1 MMRTSL
7 LVLAAVSACSSPRTP
22 DVALLLAERG
32 GSLAEARQFQ
42 ARARELGVET
52 ITFEATDASN
62 QDAQVELAIAAG
74 VRLLVIEPLDG
85 PSSERFVARAHQH
98 GSRVLAYD
106 QAITSPDLD
115 GYVVHDH
122 YRVGVLQAE
131 AALVA
136 TGAKGRY
143 LLLAGAA
150 DEHDANETVRGYEH
164 TLAPYVARG
173 DVEIVLRREATSIG
187 DALPVAAVLAMDAP
201 LARRAIADL
210 ESGAVRAFVAGAGT
224 DVANLNLLCQGKQAV
239 DVHLARELLA
249 TTAADAAHKLL
260 DGGDLARE
268 ATSIKIGAR
277 YVPVAPVKV
286 ELITADTVKPRLV
299 ETGRVG
305 AYELPACATRL
316 VRR

>member
-1 MMRTSL
+1 MMRAIL
-7 LVLAAVSACSSPRTP
+7 LTLAALTACSSPRTP
-22 DVALLLAERG
+22 DAALLLADRG

-52 ITFEATDASN
+52 ITFEAGDASN
-62 QDAQVELAIAAG
+62 QDAQVELAIASG
-74 VRLLVIEPLDG
+74 VRLLVIEPVDG

-131 AALVA
+131 AALA
-136 TGAKGRY
+136 ASGAKGRY
-143 LLLAGAA
+143 VILAGAA
-150 DEHDANETVRGYEH
+150 DEYDTRETVRGYEH

-173 DVEIVLRREATSIG
+173 DVEIVMRREATPIG

-201 LARRAIADL
+201 LARRAIEELDA
-210 ESGAVRAFVAGAGT
+210 GAARAFVAGAGT
-224 DVANLNLLCQGKQAV
+224 DVANLNLLCQGKEAV
-239 DVHLARELLA
+239 DIYLARDLLA
-249 TTAADAAHKLL
+249 TTAADAARKLL
-260 DGGDLARE
+260 DGDDLARD
-268 ATSIKIGAR
+268 ATSFKIGGR
-277 YVPVAPVKV
+277 FIPVAPVKV

-299 ETGRVG
+299 ETGRVQ
-305 AYELPACATRL
+305 AYELPACATQL
-316 VRR
+316 VHR

>member
-1 MMRTSL
+1 MMRASL
-7 LVLAAVSACSSPRTP
+7 LMLAAVTACSSPRTP

-52 ITFEATDASN
+52 LTFEATDASS
-62 QDAQVELAIAAG
+62 QEAQVERALAAG
-74 VRLLVIEPLDG
+74 VRLLVIEPVDG

-106 QAITSPDLD
+106 HAIASPELD
-115 GYVVHDH
+115 GYVAHDH

-131 AALVA
+131 AALAA
-136 TGAKGRY
+136 TSAKGRY
-143 LLLAGAA
+143 VLLAGAA
-150 DEHDANETVRGYEH
+150 DEHDAKETVRGYEH

-173 DVEIVLRREATSIG
+173 DVEIVLRRDATSIG
-187 DALPVAAVLAMDAP
+187 DALPVAAVLAMNDP
-201 LARRAIADL
+201 LARRAIEELDA
-210 ESGAVRAFVAGAGT
+210 GAARAFVAGAGT
-224 DVANLNLLCQGKQAV
+224 DVANLNLLCQGKQTV

-249 TTAADAAHKLL
+249 TTAANAARKLL
-260 DGGDLARE
+260 DGDDLTRE
-268 ATSIKIGAR
+268 ATAIRIGGR
-277 YVPVAPVKV
+277 YVAVVPVKV

-299 ETGRVG
+299 DTGRVG
-305 AYELPACATRL
+305 AYELPACATQL